1 MGIISRFTD
10 IMSANINA
18 VLQDA
23 ENKNADKL
31 LEKYL
36 RDAQDDLMQVK
47 SETAAVMAEETAAK
61 REVDTC
67 KEQMAKYEKY
77 AADAVLAGNDGDALK
92 FLEAKQELTSK
103 LADLENRLTLCTEN
117 AKRMREM
124 LTKLGSDIETAQA
137 KLKELKAKLSV
148 AQSTEKINQLN
159 EKMAGSSLGGFDSMA
174 EQLQKRIDAA
184 DARAALNQSNGDS
197 EMEDLIDKYKDP
209 QQQAKTKAQAELEA
223 IKAKLG
229 M

>member
-18 VLQDA
+18 VLKDA
-23 ENKNADKL
+23 ESKNADKL

-47 SETAAVMAEETAAK
+47 SETAAVIAEETAAK
-61 REVDTC
+61 RDVENC

-77 AADAVLAGNDGDALK
+77 AADAAVAGNDGDALK
-92 FLEAKQELTSK
+92 FIEAKLELTSK
-103 LADLENRLTLCTEN
+103 LAEYENRLTLCTEN

-124 LTKLGSDIETAQA
+124 LVKLSEDIEAAQS

-148 AQSTEKINQLN
+148 AEASEKINKLG
-159 EKMAGSSLGGFDSMA
+159 EKMAGSSLNGFDSVA

-184 DARAALNQSNGDS
+184 DARAALDQENKANELD
-197 EMEDLIDKYKDP
+197 DLVDKYKNP
-209 QQQAKTKAQAELEA
+209 QQAKTKAQAELEA

-229 M
+229 L

>member
-18 VLQDA
+18 VLKDA

-61 REVDTC
+61 RDIDGC

-77 AADAVLAGNDGDALK
+77 AADAAMAGNDSDALK
-92 FLEAKQELTSK
+92 FLEAKQALAAK
-103 LADLENRLTLCTEN
+103 LAELENRLTLCTEN

-124 LTKLGSDIETAQA
+124 LVKLSEDIETAQS

-148 AQSTEKINQLN
+148 AEASEKISKLG
-159 EKMAGSSLGGFDSMA
+159 EKMAGSSLSGFDSMA
-174 EQLQKRIDAA
+174 DQLQKRIDAA
-184 DARAALNQSNGDS
+184 DARATLDQGNTGS
-197 EMEDLIDKYKDP
+197 ELEELESKYKNP
-209 QQQAKTKAQAELEA
+209 QQAKTKAQAELEA

-229 M
+229 L

>member
-77 AADAVLAGNDGDALK
+77 ASDAVLAGNDGDALK